1 MTAMETLERSRAL
14 WNRDRFDLGSDEIL
28 AQLLDRGSLEDWRAL
43 YAIAREDA
51 ALRARIVTLV
61 RTVPMYLP
69 HFWLAAMESLG
80 AAVDQHAVARDDG
93 MGP

>member
-1 MTAMETLERSRAL
+1 MTAMETLARSRAL
-14 WNRDRFDLGSDEIL
+14 WNRERFDLGSDEIL

-43 YAIAREDA
+43 YSLARSDA
-51 ALRARIVTLV
+51 ALRTRIVALV

-80 AAVDQHAVARDDG
+80 ASVDHDAVAWDDG